1 VAVLE
6 QEDGII
12 MARDAQGQAKQSFKQ
27 AQGLTNQYAGN
38 AQGTYGALSPELHQ
52 EAINPMGLTPL
63 EKSDMITGSEQALGG
78 SQAGAVGAGN
88 LEAARTRNVGGADA
102 AIAEAA
108 RAAGRQQ
115 SANALTVAGADA
127 NLKEQQRQAG
137 LKGEQDVLGL
147 ETGSTLGALG
157 QQTGATN
164 ALSEAQ
170 KNGWFQQMLEGINA
184 VAGAGKAAFPKG
196 LQG

>member
-1 VAVLE
+1 
-6 QEDGII
+6 

-38 AQGTYGALSPELHQ
+38 AQGTYGALSPELRQ
-52 EAINPMGLTPL
+52 EAINPMGFTPL
-63 EKSDMITGSEQALGG
+63 ERSDMLTSSEQSLGG

-115 SANALTVAGADA
+115 STNALTTAAADTA
-127 NLKEQQRQAG
+127 LKEEQRQAG
-137 LKGEQDVLGL
+137 LKGEEGVLGL

-157 QQTGATN
+157 AQTGATN
-164 ALSEAQ
+164 ALTEAG
-170 KNGWFQQMLEGINA
+170 KSGWFQNLLAGINA
-184 VAGAGKAAFPKG
+184 VSGAGTAAAG
-196 LQG
+196 LRKP